1 MEHLKILLV
10 SEEKK
15 VREPLKKYFSEWGM
29 KTLEF
34 NKPSEIS
41 TIKALNPH
49 LIFMEKKYYGNC
61 DFLSEKA
68 SHPFENATK
77 PGIVIVL
84 DPADKIPLMDEV
96 GENSILQIPYS
107 RATLFDTVRQA
118 LCHSHMESSLG
129 TLLVKL
135 DMIYDILL
143 KSINHSELWL
153 NKSSTS
159 EPYEVITAKNEQIL
173 DHKEQIIPKSK
184 ALILSLLKDARNHEE
199 SGRYEEQLHLLD
211 QYITELAQDHED
223 YDPAPVSDLLKTHP
237 LSRKELKIFS
247 LITRGMTTEEIAER
261 LYISPE
267 TVKSHRRS
275 IRKKLSLVGNKVSLA
290 DFINHLNGND
300 HNVSVEYDT

>member
-34 NKPSEIS
+34 NKPPEIS
-41 TIKALNPH
+41 TVKALDPQ
-49 LIFMEKKYYGNC
+49 LVFMEKKHYGNC
-61 DFLSEKA
+61 DFLSESA
-68 SHPFENATK
+68 SHPFEKAQK
-77 PGIVIVL
+77 PGIVIVIK
-84 DPADKIPLMDEV
+84 PTDKMPLINEV

-107 RATLFDTVRQA
+107 QTTLFDTVREA
-118 LCHSHMESSLG
+118 LRHSHMESSLG
-129 TLLVKL
+129 TVLVKL

-143 KSINHSELWL
+143 KSINRSELWP
-153 NKSSTS
+153 NKTTTFR
-159 EPYEVITAKNEQIL
+159 PDEVMTAKNEQIL
-173 DHKEQIIPKSK
+173 DNKDEIIPKSK
-184 ALILSLLKDARNHEE
+184 FLVMSLLKE
-199 SGRYEEQLHLLD
+199 SKNNKELSRYKKQLHLLE
-211 QYITELAQDHED
+211 QYITELEQQDHKD
-223 YDPAPVSDLLKTHP
+223 YDAAPVSDLLTTHP

-247 LITRGMTTEEIAER
+247 FITRGMTTEEIADR

-267 TVKSHRRS
+267 TVKSHRRN

-300 HNVSVEYDT
+300 HSTPVE

>member
-34 NKPSEIS
+34 NKPPEIS
-41 TIKALNPH
+41 TVKSLNPQ
-49 LIFMEKKYYGNC
+49 LVFMEKKYFGNC
-61 DFLSEKA
+61 SFLSENT
-68 SHPFENATK
+68 SHPFENAQK

-84 DPADKIPLMDEV
+84 EPADKMPLMNEL

-107 RATLFDTVRQA
+107 RTTLFDTVRQA
-118 LCHSHMESSLG
+118 LCHSHTESSLG
-129 TLLVKL
+129 TVLVKL

-143 KSINHSELWL
+143 KSRNSSELWA
-153 NKSSTS
+153 NKTTFGMD
-159 EPYEVITAKNEQIL
+159 ELMTAKNGQIL
-173 DHKEQIIPKSK
+173 DNKEGIIPKSK
-184 ALILSLLKDARNHEE
+184 SLILSLLKDAKNNREL
-199 SGRYEEQLHLLD
+199 GQYQEQLHLLE
-211 QYITELAQDHED
+211 QYISELELGHED

-247 LITRGMTTEEIAER
+247 LITRGMTTEEIADR

-267 TVKSHRRS
+267 TVKSHRRN

-300 HNVSVEYDT
+300 HSAPVEYDA